1 MSESIIL
8 MKEEENARRI
18 EEEKKIMG
26 DKAKE
31 FEDVHNLD
39 RQNRRKAKLI
49 QLAFHGFQL
58 KEEGITLFNSKIDIN
73 NIHHHHHHRH
83 RRHHH
88 HYHHHFKHL
97 LKSRKLISIV

>member
-1 MSESIIL
+1 MSESIVL
-8 MKEEENARRI
+8 MKEEENNRRI

-26 DKAKE
+26 ERAKE

-58 KEEGITLFNSKIDIN
+58 KEEGIILFNSK
-73 NIHHHHHHRH
+73 
-83 RRHHH
+83 
-88 HYHHHFKHL
+88 
-97 LKSRKLISIV
+97 LILTIFIIIIIIIIIILSTC

>member
-8 MKEEENARRI
+8 MKEEENTRRI

-26 DKAKE
+26 ERAKE

-58 KEEGITLFNSKIDIN
+58 KEEGIIFI
-73 NIHHHHHHRH
+73 
-83 RRHHH
+83 
-88 HYHHHFKHL
+88 
-97 LKSRKLISIV
+97 

>member
-8 MKEEENARRI
+8 MKEEENAKRI

-26 DKAKE
+26 DRAKE

-58 KEEGITLFNSKIDIN
+58 KEEGIILFYSL
-73 NIHHHHHHRH
+73 
-83 RRHHH
+83 
-88 HYHHHFKHL
+88 Y
-97 LKSRKLISIV
+97 